1 MSEFLDRVTG
11 GEVLIVDGAMGT
23 MLIARGLPPGACPEE
38 WNLTRPE
45 VLEEIAGL
53 YLEAGADVITA
64 NTFGASPMK
73 LAPYG
78 LAEITEEINAAGV
91 AAVRKV
97 VGDRAYVL
105 GDVGPSGRLM
115 KPYGDAD
122 QNEVYDSFERQAKSL
137 IDAGVDVIFVE
148 TMTDL
153 NEATLAV
160 EAIKAVSSGFPVV
173 ATMTFDE
180 TPKGFRTIMG
190 VSVEDAAAGLAAAGA
205 DVVGSNCG
213 NGIENMVK
221 IAREFRAYTDL
232 PLVIQSNA
240 GLPEM
245 VNGELVYAETPEFMA
260 ARARD
265 LLDAGVTVIGGCC
278 GTTPEHIKAIRAA
291 VDSLTGV

>member
-1 MSEFLDRVTG
+1 MEGFLDRVTG
-11 GEVLIVDGAMGT
+11 GEVLVVDGAMGT
-23 MLIARGLPPGACPEE
+23 MLIARGLQPGACPEE

-45 VLEEIAGL
+45 VLEEIASL

-78 LAEITEEINAAGV
+78 LAGMTEEINAAGV

-97 VGDRAYVL
+97 VGDKAYVL
-105 GDVGPSGRLM
+105 GDVGPSGRLL
-115 KPYGDAD
+115 KPYGDVD
-122 QNEVYDSFERQAKSL
+122 PEEVYDSFERQAEAL
-137 IDAGVDVIFVE
+137 IDAGIDVIFVE

-153 NEATLAV
+153 NEATFAV

-190 VSVEDAAAGLAAAGA
+190 VGVEDAAAGLAAAGA

-221 IAREFRAYTDL
+221 IAREFRAHTDL
-232 PLVIQSNA
+232 PLIIQSNA

-245 VNGELVYAETPEFMA
+245 VNGELIYSETPEFMA
-260 ARARD
+260 ARVGD
-265 LLDAGVTVIGGCC
+265 LLDSGVTVIGGCC

-291 VDSLTGV
+291 VDSLSGN